1 MKPSITNDDVYKAI
15 IKFLKDITEYGDTK
29 ILRAYIDNVPLP
41 DYPFVY
47 ITVLKNIRNATNE
60 KETTDTT
67 ALHQEKVSTSRI
79 LDVQLD
85 FYGQDSIDEANAVE
99 SLFRDGYAVN
109 YFQDSGII
117 PLYADDII
125 TSGSGKD
132 ENENFKVRNT
142 IILHFNL
149 HPEIIVPQNFFD
161 NINLVTKTIT
171 NKIL

>member
-15 IKFLKDITEYGDTK
+15 IKFLKDITQYGDTK

-41 DYPFVY
+41 AYPFVF
-47 ITVLKNIRNATNE
+47 ITVLKNIRSATNE
-60 KETTDTT
+60 KETTDTET
-67 ALHQEKVSTSRI
+67 LHQEKVSTSRI

-109 YFQDSGII
+109 YFQSSGII

-125 TSGSGKD
+125 TIGSGAD

-142 IILHFNL
+142 ITLHFNL
-149 HPEIIVPQNFFD
+149 HPEVIVPQNFFD
-161 NINLVTKTIT
+161 DIDLVTETIT